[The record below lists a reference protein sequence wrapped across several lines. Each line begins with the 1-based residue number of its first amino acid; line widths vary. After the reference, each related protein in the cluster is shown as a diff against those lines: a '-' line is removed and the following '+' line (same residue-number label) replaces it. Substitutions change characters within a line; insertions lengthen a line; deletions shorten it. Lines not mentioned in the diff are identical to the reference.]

1 MLGYYTKGVGWMGVK
16 HGRDYGDI
24 LTDFTAAVG
33 RIPDSY
39 VFFEMEAAD
48 WEELNDKEKGEVH
61 EALAEDLFYAL
72 GTEPMISVGSGI
84 VIHDQTNHRINI
96 LIGEEELT
104 FVALI

>member
-1 MLGYYTKGVGWMGVK
+1 MGVK

-24 LTDFTAAVG
+24 LTDLTEAVG

-39 VFFEMEAAD
+39 VFFEMESED
-48 WEELNDKEKGEVH
+48 WSNLNDTEKNEVH

-72 GTEPMISVGSGI
+72 GTEPVISVGSGV

-96 LIGEEELT
+96 LIGEEELA
-104 FVALI
+104 FVALV

>member
-1 MLGYYTKGVGWMGVK
+1 MGVK

-24 LTDFTAAVG
+24 LTDLTQAVG
-33 RIPDSY
+33 QIPDSF
-39 VFFEMEAAD
+39 VFFEMDPED
-48 WEELNDKEKGEVH
+48 WNDLNDTEKNEVQ

-72 GTEPMISVGSGI
+72 GTESVISVGSGI

-104 FVALI
+104 FVALV